1 MSKMKYERFINEL
14 KDMAEKGVEENV
26 DKMNNREKAML
37 PVIAI
42 YYQEKLTKMT
52 FWLVIATWALAV
64 ATILAVWLKP

>member
-1 MSKMKYERFINEL
+1 MKYERFINEL